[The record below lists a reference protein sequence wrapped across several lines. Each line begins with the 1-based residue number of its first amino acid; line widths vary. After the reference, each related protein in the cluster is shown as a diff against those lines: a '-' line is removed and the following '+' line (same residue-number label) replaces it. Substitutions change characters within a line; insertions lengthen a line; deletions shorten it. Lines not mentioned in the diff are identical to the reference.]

1 MQGANDQV
9 MEQIISVILPI
20 FIILSVGYLSL
31 RLNMLNTTHVQAIIQ
46 FIIKV
51 SLPAFLLYALSTRS
65 FDEIWQMPYFL
76 GYLLGSLILFF
87 SAYTLYRRFFKL
99 PRHQAAVIGLGSSMS
114 NTGFIGT
121 AVLTLLIA
129 QAAVPYLA
137 MTLVIENIILLS
149 LMLILIESSDQQ
161 DKTLSTIILST
172 LQNLAKNPIILSI
185 ILGLICSVYTVQW
198 PVSLELPLKSLAS
211 TASPLA
217 IFVIGA
223 SLATLTIKDLS
234 KDVLIVCTIKLLI
247 MPIVVT
253 SIIYIMPGSTA
264 KMAYAALILS
274 ALPMATAFG
283 IYGQLNGIAEQSVA
297 SVMLSTLLSL
307 VSIALIMQFIPSPF

>member
-87 SAYTLYRRFFKL
+87 SAYTLYRRFFKV

-121 AVLTLLIA
+121 AVLTLLLA

-161 DKTLSTIILST
+161 DKALSTIILST

-234 KDVLIVCTIKLLI
+234 KDVLIVCAIKLLI

>member
-9 MEQIISVILPI
+9 MEQIISVIFPI

-114 NTGFIGT
+114 NTGFIDT

-198 PVSLELPLKSLAS
+198 PVSLELPLKSLAF

>member
-20 FIILSVGYLSL
+20 FIILSMGYLSL

-46 FIIKV
+46 FIIKI

-87 SAYTLYRRFFKL
+87 SAYTLYRRFFKV

>member
-1 MQGANDQV
+1 

-87 SAYTLYRRFFKL
+87 SAYTLYRRFFKV

-161 DKTLSTIILST
+161 DKALSTIILST

-234 KDVLIVCTIKLLI
+234 KDVLIVCAIKLLI

>member
-9 MEQIISVILPI
+9 MEQIISVIFPI

-198 PVSLELPLKSLAS
+198 PVALELPLKSLAF

>member
-87 SAYTLYRRFFKL
+87 SAYTLYRRFFKV

-161 DKTLSTIILST
+161 DKALSTIILST

-234 KDVLIVCTIKLLI
+234 KDVLIVCAIKLLI

>member
-9 MEQIISVILPI
+9 MEQIISVIFPI

-87 SAYTLYRRFFKL
+87 SAYTLYRRFFKV

-161 DKTLSTIILST
+161 DKALSTIILST

-198 PVSLELPLKSLAS
+198 PVSLELPLKSLAF

>member
-1 MQGANDQV
+1 

-31 RLNMLNTTHVQAIIQ
+31 RLNMLNTTHIQAIIQ

-87 SAYTLYRRFFKL
+87 SAYTLYRRFFKV

-161 DKTLSTIILST
+161 DKALSTIILST

>member
-1 MQGANDQV
+1 M
-9 MEQIISVILPI
+9 
-20 FIILSVGYLSL
+20 
-31 RLNMLNTTHVQAIIQ
+31 
-46 FIIKV
+46 
-51 SLPAFLLYALSTRS
+51 
-65 FDEIWQMPYFL
+65 
-76 GYLLGSLILFF
+76 
-87 SAYTLYRRFFKL
+87 
-99 PRHQAAVIGLGSSMS
+99 IGLGSSMS

-161 DKTLSTIILST
+161 DKALSTIILST

>member
-20 FIILSVGYLSL
+20 FIILSMGYLSL

-46 FIIKV
+46 FIIKI

-87 SAYTLYRRFFKL
+87 SAYTLYRRFFKV

-234 KDVLIVCTIKLLI
+234 KDVLIICTIKLLI